1 MLQRVHNLAKGL
13 ESSVKARYWPR
24 SNGSLFVPEHHS
36 YSIDIDRP
44 THTTT
49 TMILPQGGAPTS
61 TTPAS
66 ANDGGGR
73 NIGFSFSPGGLL
85 LPYHMGVADCLIY
98 EKYMD
103 PSETVVAGSSAGSIA
118 SMAIGCGI
126 DPRLGLEGT
135 IAISDRCVESGR
147 SARGNLLPLL
157 QEQMESLVSENE
169 FDFLQQR
176 RTSSRNNKDDHDKT
190 GTGVVLAYRE
200 IFPTQKS
207 HFQTKFETREELFRS
222 VGYSC
227 MFPFFTTNSPCL
239 IDYGNYSN
247 NSSSNNNFK
256 LPRLLMDGYFT
267 VPRSQ
272 FGCPILQDEFP
283 DSGVDRTVAISCI
296 PQELFGMDAVFESQ
310 DQSQTENENSNNSNR
325 NTNSNNLIS
334 INAVDDDDDDDDGN
348 GIMSMT
354 DIVRIATQP
363 TSRKE
368 LTDLFE
374 RGYRDAE
381 RWCRR
386 EKENNN
392 NNNINNNINMNFN
405 DKQQQQ

>member
-1 MLQRVHNLAKGL
+1 
-13 ESSVKARYWPR
+13 
-24 SNGSLFVPEHHS
+24 
-36 YSIDIDRP
+36 
-44 THTTT
+44 
-49 TMILPQGGAPTS
+49 MILPQGGSP
-61 TTPAS
+61 TPATTS
-66 ANDGGGR
+66 ANGGGGS

-126 DPRLGLEGT
+126 DPLLGLEGT
-135 IAISDRCVESGR
+135 IAISNRCVESGR

-176 RTSSRNNKDDHDKT
+176 RRASSRRNNNNDKT

-207 HFQTKFETREELFRS
+207 HFQTKFETRDELFRS

-239 IDYGNYSN
+239 IDYGNYN
-247 NSSSNNNFK
+247 GNGNNNFK

-296 PQELFGMDAVFESQ
+296 PQELFGMDTVFEN
-310 DQSQTENENSNNSNR
+310 QSQNQSQSENENGNSSNM
-325 NTNSNNLIS
+325 NTKSNNLIS
-334 INAVDDDDDDDDGN
+334 INAVDDGDEN
-348 GIMSMT
+348 ESSMSMT

-386 EKENNN
+386 EKEKNNN
-392 NNNINNNINMNFN
+392 MKLNFN
-405 DKQQQQ
+405 DKQQWQ